1 MINVIEDVRN
11 EFKVKLT
18 ENFEKE
24 IIAFLN
30 TNGGNLYIGISDK
43 GEVFGLNCN
52 IDLLQRTIKDRIKDN
67 INPSTLGLYDVV
79 VEELD
84 NKKYIKI
91 IVARGTERPYYLKGM
106 GMTSDSCFI
115 RVGSSVQ
122 SMSNELINKEF
133 SSRTKNSLKNIIS
146 PNQDLTFTQLK
157 IYYEEKG
164 FKINNNFLK
173 QLELYTPQ
181 GYYNYVAY
189 LLSDNNNIS
198 VRFAKYETDNAVNII
213 ENEDYGCCCII
224 KATQNILDKLRIEN
238 KTFTK
243 ITYPTRKEINLFDYN
258 AVREAVVNAIV
269 HNDWSKE
276 YAPKFEMFNNR
287 IVISSNGGLQSDT
300 TKEEFLSGFTL
311 PRNREL
317 MKVFRDLEYVEQM
330 GTGIIRILEKYD
342 KSCFEF
348 FPNFIRV
355 SFPYR
360 ENKFDNKIEKNK
372 MSYNLSQLQNS
383 ILKLIQDDPAITQE
397 MLAKL
402 LNTTKRTIQRNI
414 KELIDQEILNRDGS
428 NRQGRWNIQKNK

>member
-1 MINVIEDVRN
+1 MIDVIEDVRN
-11 EFKVKLT
+11 EFKIKLT
-18 ENFEKE
+18 DNFERE

-43 GEVFGLNCN
+43 GEVVGTSKN

-67 INPSTLGLYDVV
+67 ISPSTLGLFDVV

-91 IVARGTERPYYLKGM
+91 IVARGTEKPYYLKGM
-106 GMTSDSCFI
+106 GMTPDSCFI

-122 SMSNELINKEF
+122 GMSDDIISREF
-133 SSRTKNSLKNIIS
+133 SSRTRNSLKNIVS
-146 PNQDLTFTQLK
+146 PNQELTFTQLK

-173 QLELYTPQ
+173 QLELYTTDDK
-181 GYYNYVAY
+181 YNYVAY
-189 LLSDNNNIS
+189 LLSDNNTIA
-198 VRFAKYETDNAVNII
+198 VRFAKYETDTAVNLI

-243 ITYPTRKEINLFDYN
+243 ITYPTRKEIDLFDYN

-269 HNDWSKE
+269 HNDWSRE

-287 IVISSNGGLQSDT
+287 IVISSNGGLQENTS
-300 TKEEFLSGFTL
+300 KEEFLSGFTL

-330 GTGIIRILEKYD
+330 GTGIIRILEKYN

-355 SFPYR
+355 SFPYN
-360 ENKFDNKIEKNK
+360 ENTFSNKKEKKIIN
-372 MSYNLSQLQNS
+372 SDLSALQSS
-383 ILKLIQDDPAITQE
+383 IISLIQDEPTITQE
-397 MLAKL
+397 TLAKL

-414 KELIDQEILNRDGS
+414 KELIDQGILKRSGS
-428 NRQGRWNIQKNK
+428 NRQGVWKVED

>member
-1 MINVIEDVRN
+1 MIDVIEDIRN
-11 EFKVKLT
+11 EFKIKLT
-18 ENFEKE
+18 DNFERE

-43 GEVFGLNCN
+43 GEVVGTSKN

-67 INPSTLGLYDVV
+67 ISPSTLGLFDVV

-91 IVARGTERPYYLKGM
+91 IVARGTEKPYYLKGM
-106 GMTSDSCFI
+106 GMTPDSCFI

-122 SMSNELINKEF
+122 GMSDDIINREF
-133 SSRTKNSLKNIIS
+133 SSRTRNSLKNIVS
-146 PNQDLTFTQLK
+146 PNQELTFTQLK

-173 QLELYTPQ
+173 QLELYTID
-181 GYYNYVAY
+181 GKYNYVAY
-189 LLSDNNNIS
+189 LLSDNNTIS
-198 VRFAKYETDNAVNII
+198 VRFAKYETDTAVNLI
-213 ENEDYGCCCII
+213 ENEDYGCCCLI

-243 ITYPTRKEINLFDYN
+243 ITYPTRKEIDLFDYN

-269 HNDWSKE
+269 HNDWSRE

-287 IVISSNGGLQSDT
+287 IVISSNGGLQENTS
-300 TKEEFLSGFTL
+300 KEEFLSGFTL

-330 GTGIIRILEKYD
+330 GTGIIRILQKYD
-342 KSCFEF
+342 KNCFEF

-355 SFPYR
+355 SFPYN
-360 ENKFDNKIEKNK
+360 ENTFALKKEKVRLNE
-372 MSYNLSQLQNS
+372 NLSPLQNS
-383 ILKLIQDDPAITQE
+383 ILSLIQDEPTITQE
-397 MLAKL
+397 TLAKL

-414 KELIDQEILNRDGS
+414 KELIEQGILKRSGS
-428 NRQGRWNIQKNK
+428 NRQGVWKLED

>member
-1 MINVIEDVRN
+1 MIDVIEDIRN
-11 EFKVKLT
+11 EFKIKLT
-18 ENFEKE
+18 DNFERE

-43 GEVFGLNCN
+43 CEVVGTSKN

-67 INPSTLGLYDVV
+67 INPSTLGLFDVV

-91 IVARGTERPYYLKGM
+91 IVARGTEKPYYLKGM
-106 GMTSDSCFI
+106 GMTPDSCFI

-122 SMSNELINKEF
+122 GMSDDIISREF
-133 SSRTKNSLKNIIS
+133 SSRTRNSLKNIVS
-146 PNQDLTFTQLK
+146 PNQELTFTQLK

-173 QLELYTPQ
+173 QLELYTTD
-181 GYYNYVAY
+181 GKYNYVAY
-189 LLSDNNNIS
+189 LLSDNNTIS
-198 VRFAKYETDNAVNII
+198 VRFAKYETNTAVNLI

-243 ITYPTRKEINLFDYN
+243 ITYPTRKEIDLFDYN

-269 HNDWSKE
+269 HNDWSRE

-287 IVISSNGGLQSDT
+287 IVISSNGGLQENTS
-300 TKEEFLSGFTL
+300 KEEFLSGFTL

-342 KSCFEF
+342 ESCFEF

-355 SFPYR
+355 SFPYN
-360 ENKFDNKIEKNK
+360 ENTFSNKKEKKIIN
-372 MSYNLSQLQNS
+372 SNLSALQSS
-383 ILKLIQDDPAITQE
+383 IISLIQDEPTITQE
-397 MLAKL
+397 TLAKL

-414 KELIDQEILNRDGS
+414 KELIDQGILKRSGS
-428 NRQGRWNIQKNK
+428 NRQGVWKVED